1 MSPAVVLVG
10 PPGAGKTTVAGL
22 LAERLGLAVRDTDV
36 DIEAGAGAGV
46 AEIFV
51 DHGEQRFRELERDAV
66 ARAVT
71 EHDGIV
77 ALGGGAV
84 LDPGTRDL
92 LRGHPV
98 VFLDVGVSEA
108 AARVGLSTPRPLL
121 LGNVRS
127 RLKALLDERRPLYE
141 DVAAVTVPTDGLTP
155 AQVTDAV
162 VGALPGLPT
171 ATEAGDG
178 G

>member
-1 MSPAVVLVG
+1 VTALVVLVG

-22 LAERLGLAVRDTDV
+22 LATRLGVDVRDTDV
-36 DIEAGAGAGV
+36 DIETGAAAGV

-51 DHGEQRFRELERDAV
+51 DHGEAHFRELERAAV

-71 EHDGIV
+71 EHDGVV

-84 LDPGTRDL
+84 LDPSTRAL
-92 LRGHPV
+92 LQGQPV

-108 AARVGLSTPRPLL
+108 ASRVGLSTPRPLL
-121 LGNVRS
+121 LGNVRAQ
-127 RLKALLDERRPLYE
+127 LKTLLDERRPLYTA
-141 DVAAVTVPTDGLTP
+141 VAAATVPTDGRTP
-155 AQVTDAV
+155 QQVADAV
-162 VGALPGLPT
+162 LAELSVLTGSPRTP
-171 ATEAGDG
+171 DG